1 MGVCHQRVLELHDVQ
16 DDAGPLILI
25 IVCELSVYKILLMRF
40 QRLVIRR
47 AALWSNDALHD
58 ELWNEIRRICIVCAA
73 V

>member
-16 DDAGPLILI
+16 DDAGPLFLI
-25 IVCELSVYKILLMRF
+25 IVCELGIYKILLMWF

-47 AALWSNDALHD
+47 AALWPNDALHD
-58 ELWNEIRRICIVCAA
+58 KLRNEVRRIYIVLAA